1 VAKAKKVYNMTPRK
15 TTPYEKLGRPTK
27 YKPEYCQAVIDHMS
41 KGFSFEAFAGSIL
54 VAVDSLYEWTAVH
67 PTFSEAKKI
76 GNAARLQYNEDLLNK
91 LVNGQLNG
99 STAAQ
104 IFRMKNLGSG
114 LRWADKIESEV
125 NVSASVRTQVIPSFG
140 E

>member
-1 VAKAKKVYNMTPRK
+1 MTARK
-15 TTPYEKLGRPTK
+15 TTPYEKMGRPTK

-67 PTFSEAKKI
+67 PNFSEAKKI
-76 GNAARLQYNEDLLNK
+76 GNGARLQYNEDLLNK
-91 LVNGQLNG
+91 LVTGQING

-104 IFRMKNLGSG
+104 IFRMKNMGSG
-114 LRWADKIESEV
+114 LRWTDKLESEV
-125 NVSASVRTQVIPSFG
+125 NVNASVRTQVIPSFG